1 MNAQSRSFL
10 TDNGEWMLNAIK
22 RNPEGLL
29 LLAAGAVLML
39 RTGARTSSAAQSVAA
54 DYGQKPETSPGAVR
68 TTFDAASDAAR
79 QTVDTASS
87 YASAASDYADK
98 ARRVVGEQ
106 SERISRQTQS
116 AASSILQ
123 NQPLAIVI
131 AGIAAGAAIAA
142 AFPPTELERD
152 TLGPIGD
159 EMSKAAER
167 FGEQLK
173 EATTKAGETLKTA
186 ADQRGLNA
194 EGLKEVAGEVVDTF
208 NSAIKGQ
215 SGEPG
220 TNFKESPTGTQ
231 SAPRSR

>member
-39 RTGARTSSAAQSVAA
+39 RTGARASGAAQSMAA
-54 DYGQKPETSPGAVR
+54 AYGQKPETYSGAVR
-68 TTFDAASDAAR
+68 KTFDAAVDAAQ
-79 QTVDTASS
+79 QTVNAASS

-98 ARRVVGEQ
+98 ARRTVGEQ

-123 NQPLAIVI
+123 NQPLAIVM
-131 AGIAAGAAIAA
+131 AGIAAGAAVAA
-142 AFPPTELERD
+142 AFPPTDLERE

-167 FGEQLK
+167 FGDQLK

-194 EGLKEVAGEVVDTF
+194 EGLKEVADEVVDTF
-208 NSAIKGQ
+208 KSSIKGQ

-231 SAPRSR
+231 YEPRSR

>member
-1 MNAQSRSFL
+1 MNTQSRSFL
-10 TDNGEWMLNAIK
+10 ADNGEWMLNAIK

-39 RTGARTSSAAQSVAA
+39 RTGARASGAAQSMAA
-54 DYGQKPETSPGAVR
+54 AYGQKPETYAGAVR
-68 TTFDAASDAAR
+68 KTFDAASDAAR
-79 QTVDTASS
+79 QTADTATS

-106 SERISRQTQS
+106 SERLSRQTQS

-123 NQPLAIVI
+123 NQPLAIVM
-131 AGIAAGAAIAA
+131 AGIAAGVAIAA
-142 AFPPTELERD
+142 AFPPTEFERD
-152 TLGPIGD
+152 TLGPIGS
-159 EMSKAAER
+159 EMSKATER

-186 ADQRGLNA
+186 ADERGLNP
-194 EGLKEVAGEVVDTF
+194 EGLKEIAGEVADTF
-208 NSAIKGQ
+208 KSSIKG

-220 TNFKESPTGTQ
+220 TNFQELPTGAQ
-231 SAPRSR
+231 YEPRSR

>member
-1 MNAQSRSFL
+1 MNTQSRSFL
-10 TDNGEWMLNAIK
+10 ADNGEWMLNAIK

-39 RTGARTSSAAQSVAA
+39 RTGARASGAAQSMAA
-54 DYGQKPETSPGAVR
+54 AYGQKPETYAGAVR
-68 TTFDAASDAAR
+68 KTFDAASDAAR
-79 QTVDTASS
+79 QTVDTATS

-106 SERISRQTQS
+106 SERLSRQTQS

-123 NQPLAIVI
+123 NQPLAIVM

-142 AFPPTELERD
+142 AFPPTEFERD
-152 TLGPIGD
+152 TLGPIGS
-159 EMSKAAER
+159 EMSKATER

-186 ADQRGLNA
+186 ADERGLNA
-194 EGLKEVAGEVVDTF
+194 EGLREVAGEVADTF
-208 NSAIKGQ
+208 KSSIKG

-220 TNFKESPTGTQ
+220 TNFKESPTGAQ
-231 SAPRSR
+231 YEPRSR

>member
-1 MNAQSRSFL
+1 MNTQSRSFL
-10 TDNGEWMLNAIK
+10 ADNGEWMLNAIK

-39 RTGARTSSAAQSVAA
+39 RTGARASGAAQSLAA
-54 DYGQKPETSPGAVR
+54 AYGQKPETYAGAVR
-68 TTFDAASDAAR
+68 KTFDAASDAAR
-79 QTVDTASS
+79 QTVDTATS

-106 SERISRQTQS
+106 SERLSRQTQS

-123 NQPLAIVI
+123 NQPLAIVM

-142 AFPPTELERD
+142 AFPPTEFERD
-152 TLGPIGD
+152 TLGPIGS

-167 FGEQLK
+167 FGGQLK

-186 ADQRGLNA
+186 ADERGLNP
-194 EGLKEVAGEVVDTF
+194 EGLREVAGEVADTF
-208 NSAIKGQ
+208 KSSIKG

-220 TNFKESPTGTQ
+220 PNFNEPPTGKQ
-231 SAPRSR
+231 YEPRSR

>member
-39 RTGARTSSAAQSVAA
+39 RTGARASGAAQPSMAA
-54 DYGQKPETSPGAVR
+54 DYGQKSEAYSGAVR
-68 TTFDAASDAAR
+68 KTFDAASDAAQ
-79 QTVDTASS
+79 QTLDTATS

-123 NQPLAIVI
+123 NQPLAIVM

-142 AFPPTELERD
+142 AFPPTDLERD
-152 TLGPIGD
+152 TLGPIG
-159 EMSKAAER
+159 
-167 FGEQLK
+167 G
-173 EATTKAGETLKTA
+173 
-186 ADQRGLNA
+186 
-194 EGLKEVAGEVVDTF
+194 
-208 NSAIKGQ
+208 
-215 SGEPG
+215 
-220 TNFKESPTGTQ
+220 
-231 SAPRSR
+231 